1 MTRIGPNNAPTDTRR
16 VKTGVSSMPSLP
28 WPSSQDAVLER
39 APRPVRTHAFVKSS
53 GSAGGHRR
61 VGRAAGRITSAPP
74 DCRAA
79 PIDAGGRPGKAVT
92 NDPIRTAADER
103 TKPAKPQ
110 PAKQGTRPR
119 QAGGEDHPDQFAAP
133 ERVKLLPTGNIA
145 DQGWLAGGSL
155 GVRTLCLNKDQSIY
169 AEGEPATFCYRI
181 LAGCVRMVKLM
192 EDGRRQIT
200 EFLLQGDLLGL
211 DTLEAYDLTAEAVI
225 PTVLRRYKRA
235 AVDALADRD
244 PAVAR
249 GLRGFA
255 VLRLREAWDRMTL
268 LGRKTAMERI
278 ASFLLE
284 MTVRIPRAGHDHM
297 TLPMG
302 RADIA
307 DHLGLT
313 TETVCRVLRCLRQD
327 GTIDTSRG
335 ADGARITVRDPV
347 TLRALA
353 FAAPTGARRERRR
366 DADGDPLAP
375 IDACGSQPQGGLGWE
390 RPDSRGPLISTVA
403 AFLA

>member
-1 MTRIGPNNAPTDTRR
+1 MSRFGRINAPTDTRR
-16 VKTGVSSMPSLP
+16 AKTAVASVPSLP
-28 WPSSQDAVLER
+28 RPSSREAILER
-39 APRPVRTHAFVKSS
+39 PPSPVRTHAFVESS
-53 GSAGGHRR
+53 GSLGGHRR
-61 VGRAAGRITSAPP
+61 ADRPGGRITSASP
-74 DCRAA
+74 DYRAA
-79 PIDAGGRPGKAVT
+79 PADAGGMTCKAVT
-92 NDPIRTAADER
+92 SGPMRTTAVEYA
-103 TKPAKPQ
+103 KPAKSS
-110 PAKQGTRPR
+110 PANQGTRPR
-119 QAGGEDHPDQFAAP
+119 RDGGDAHSDQFAAP
-133 ERVKLLPTGNIA
+133 KRMKLLPPCDTA
-145 DQGWLAGGSL
+145 DQGSLAGGSV
-155 GVRTLCLNKDQSIY
+155 GVRTLCVDKDQSIY

-181 LAGCVRMVKLM
+181 LAGCVRMVRLM

-200 EFLLQGDLLGL
+200 EFLLHGDLLGL
-211 DTLEAYDLTAEAVI
+211 DTLEAYDLSAEAVI
-225 PTVLRRYKRA
+225 PTVLRRYTRA

-244 PAVAR
+244 AAVAR

-255 VLRLREAWDRMTL
+255 ALRLYRAWDRMTL

-284 MTVRIPRAGHDHM
+284 MTARIPRAGHDHM

-327 GTIDTSRG
+327 GTIGSSRG
-335 ADGARITVRDPV
+335 VDGARITVRDPV
-347 TLRALA
+347 TLRARA
-353 FAAPTGARRERRR
+353 FAAPTGPLGDRQR
-366 DADGDPLAP
+366 DANGDPLAP